1 MDKFNFIPT
10 NKVKSQFS
18 DEERLIMVCK
28 AFVTKH
34 TNVYDGKNVN
44 TRRVG
49 VCKVKGAEDTY
60 TFESESDALRKGVEF
75 LFYPTTVEIRKALD
89 EFKKK
94 GYFPFYDDDVH
105 FYGYVEDINQIR
117 GEYTVKHT
125 QWL

>member
-1 MDKFNFIPT
+1 MAKFDFIPT
-10 NKVKSQFS
+10 NKVKSKYT
-18 DEERLIMVCK
+18 DEQRLVMVCK
-28 AFVTKH
+28 AFLTKH
-34 TNVYDGKNVN
+34 TDVYDGKNVN

-49 VCKVKGAEDTY
+49 VCKVIDKADEY
-60 TFESESDALRKGVEF
+60 TFENEYKAKDKGLEF

-89 EFKKK
+89 EFKNK

-117 GEYTVKHT
+117 GEWTIKHT